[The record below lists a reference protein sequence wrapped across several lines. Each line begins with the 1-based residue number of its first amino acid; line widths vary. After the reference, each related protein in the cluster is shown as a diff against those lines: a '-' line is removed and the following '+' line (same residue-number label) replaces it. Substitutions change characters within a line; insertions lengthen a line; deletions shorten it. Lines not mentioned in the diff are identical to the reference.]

1 MEQLT
6 IDFPDSS
13 STFELVFQEILKC
26 ISEKGYPTDVIRL
39 KPLAQGNTINVMVLE
54 KIMCKIAKKQD
65 DLFVLCRLRFQREA
79 NDSHLFFE
87 PDKTLANFIRI
98 PLNSMQTISSFTE
111 VLLAAYKSAY
121 RENADVSFG
130 CCSRFIECSDARKC
144 TNPNRIFALGCA
156 YKDNLENGRVFY
168 GRNPTV

>member
-6 IDFPDSS
+6 IDSPASANV
-13 STFELVFQEILKC
+13 FELVFQEILDC
-26 ISEKGYPTDVIRL
+26 ISEKEYPTDVLWL
-39 KPLAQGNTINVMVLE
+39 KPLAQGNSVNVMILD

-65 DLFVLCRLRFQREA
+65 AISILCRLRFQREA
-79 NDSHLFFE
+79 HDSHLFFE
-87 PDKTLANFIRI
+87 SDKTLENFIRI
-98 PLNSMQTISSFTE
+98 PLNRMQPISSFTE

-130 CCSRFIECSDARKC
+130 CCSRFIECSDARRC